1 MKELFH
7 KIQKAFTVWYV
18 GRNYG
23 IIGIPGSPLFSFL
36 CPKWVKFFA
45 QWLFSYDT
53 YISEL
58 RKKGG
63 K

>member
-1 MKELFH
+1 MRKIFH
-7 KIQKAFTVWYV
+7 KIQKSFTVWYI
-18 GRNYG
+18 NCHYG
-23 IIGIPGSPLFSFL
+23 IIGVPGSPLFSFL